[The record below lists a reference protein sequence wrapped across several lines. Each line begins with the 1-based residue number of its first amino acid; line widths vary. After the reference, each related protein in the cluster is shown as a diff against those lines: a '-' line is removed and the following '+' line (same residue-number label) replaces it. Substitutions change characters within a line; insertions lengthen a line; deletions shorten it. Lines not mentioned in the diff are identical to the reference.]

1 MNTNPEPSIPL
12 RILCDNTGTP
22 TANPYTEGIHMAD
35 QELSREE
42 RILRVMK
49 RVLTDVAKD
58 TYTRPGYRHPLSD
71 ATVQGI
77 RECLS
82 LISAREIELAEAA
95 GRPMTLRPRF
105 IDEPQSSVVVQFDAK
120 SGKDQDK
127 EGS

>member
-1 MNTNPEPSIPL
+1 
-12 RILCDNTGTP
+12 
-22 TANPYTEGIHMAD
+22 MAD

-71 ATVQGI
+71 DTVQGI

-82 LISAREIELAEAA
+82 LISAREIELAEVA

-105 IDEPQSSVVVQFDAK
+105 VDEPQSSVVVQFDTK
-120 SGKDQDK
+120 SGKDKDK
-127 EGS
+127 EGG

>member
-1 MNTNPEPSIPL
+1 
-12 RILCDNTGTP
+12 
-22 TANPYTEGIHMAD
+22 MAD

-58 TYTRPGYRHPLSD
+58 TYTAPATGHPPLGM

-82 LISAREIELAEAA
+82 LIFSPGDRAGGGA
-95 GRPMTLRPRF
+95 GRPMSLRPRF
-105 IDEPQSSVVVQFDAK
+105 VDEPQSSVVVQARREK
-120 SGKDQDK
+120 RERQG
-127 EGS
+127 

>member
-1 MNTNPEPSIPL
+1 
-12 RILCDNTGTP
+12 
-22 TANPYTEGIHMAD
+22 MAD

-49 RVLTDVAKD
+49 RVLTDIAKD

-71 ATVQGI
+71 DTVQGI

-95 GRPMTLRPRF
+95 GRPMNLRPRF
-105 IDEPQSSVVVQFDAK
+105 VDEPQSSVVVQFDVN
-120 SGKDQDK
+120 SGKDKDK
-127 EGS
+127 EGG